1 MSSADPNEASG
12 RSVSLPAMLAILLGA
27 GGLFVFWKFDF
38 LFESVSQ
45 TWQAC
50 LWGVAI
56 ALLLWGTIRS
66 FSDLPLRTT
75 RRRRFGFGRHRVSLP
90 RPGQFYLVIMIVI
103 FSGSLLGRSNML
115 MLVFSL
121 MAGPFVVNGWITYS
135 MLKRTAVER
144 VVAERAMAGEPITV
158 ELVLVNRKRLMN
170 CWLMSAHDAIQNG
183 EERLDAS
190 VLFARVPAGGRRS
203 GQYHARLMRR
213 GRYRFGPAQLTA
225 RFPLG
230 IVERGLVF
238 PLANE
243 ILVYPRLGRLSAR
256 WMREHFLATDLVER
270 RELRQGAFDDEF
282 HRIREFRW
290 GDNPRAIHWR
300 TSARHNSLMVR
311 EYHQSRDLNLMVLAD
326 LWLPAR
332 PTMLERER
340 LELASS
346 VAATMCVAHM
356 KQSRDSTLHVAIAG
370 RQLVKWDGES
380 RMANAG
386 PLMDQF
392 ALAEGSPSP
401 EVATMLAQAAAK
413 RLHGIRTV
421 LITTRNQG
429 SAGEGELRQAIAE
442 AAAAD
447 AFRSVEV
454 VEADFATLRSIF
466 EFV

>member
-1 MSSADPNEASG
+1 MSFSESNDTGG
-12 RSVSLPAMLAILLGA
+12 RSVSLPAMLALLLGA
-27 GGLFVFWKFDF
+27 GALFVFWKFDF
-38 LFESVSQ
+38 LFADLSQ
-45 TWQAC
+45 TWHAL
-50 LWGVAI
+50 LWGGAI
-56 ALLLWGTIRS
+56 AFVLWGTIRS
-66 FSDLPLRTT
+66 FSDLPLRSS
-75 RRRRFGFGRHRVSLP
+75 RRRFGFGRHRVSLP

-115 MLVFSL
+115 MLVFSM

-135 MLKRTAVER
+135 MLKRTALER
-144 VVAERAMAGEPITV
+144 VVPERVMAGEPITV
-158 ELVLVNRKRLMN
+158 ELVLINRKRMMN

-183 EERLDAS
+183 EERLDPS

-203 GQYHARLMRR
+203 APYHARLMRR

-230 IVERGLVF
+230 IVERGLVV
-238 PLANE
+238 PLPGE

-300 TSARHNSLMVR
+300 TSARHNALMVR

-326 LWLPAR
+326 LWLPIR
-332 PTMLERER
+332 PSTLERER
-340 LELASS
+340 LELAAS
-346 VAATMCVAHM
+346 VAATMCISHM

-370 RQLVKWDGES
+370 REMVQWDGES

-386 PLMDQF
+386 PLMDKF
-392 ALAEGSPSP
+392 ALAEGSPNPSLK
-401 EVATMLAQAAAK
+401 TMLEQAAAK
-413 RLHGIRTV
+413 RIHGIRTV
-421 LITTRNQG
+421 LITTRTDASSGQQ
-429 SAGEGELRQAIAE
+429 ELRKAVEE
-442 AAAAD
+442 AAAVD
-447 AFRSVEV
+447 AFSGVEV
-454 VEADFATLRSIF
+454 VEADFSRLRSIF
-466 EFV
+466 EFA